1 MQNPYRQIKAE
12 DLKKEGVVING
23 ERHID
28 EGVYIIYSPFVD
40 SVIKTNFKKDLK
52 EINILNGEKQR

>member
-1 MQNPYRQIKAE
+1 MQNPYRQINPE